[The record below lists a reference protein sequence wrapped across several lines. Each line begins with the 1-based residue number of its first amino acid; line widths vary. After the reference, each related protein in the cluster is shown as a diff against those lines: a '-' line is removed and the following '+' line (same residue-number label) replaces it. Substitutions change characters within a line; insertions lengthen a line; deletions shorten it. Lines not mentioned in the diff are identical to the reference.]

1 VTDIHNSAL
10 PATSEPYQMTDL
22 EKSTGLVLGLD
33 RPKRNRRSHTILDPI
48 EALEGAIMPALLRPP
63 CLVSFSGGLD
73 SSLILSV
80 ALNLARREG
89 LPEPIPAT
97 YRVLGATS
105 GDEAEWQDSVAQE
118 LGVADSIVL
127 TFTNELDVV
136 GPFAID
142 VLRRHGVVFPFNAHG
157 HLPLIREARGGSI
170 LTGAGGDELF
180 SLPSRARTVW
190 VVRGRAPLGRRD
202 PLRIAFAGLPASLR
216 TPFIRRRFPVSFR
229 WLTERANDRFKREW
243 AAAAARQ
250 PARWDTSRRWLLRRR
265 YLRILQETLALIGGD
280 EGTSIHNP
288 YLHPAV
294 VESVA
299 GAGGPLGWR
308 TRNEAIAALFDSL
321 VPTSVSGR
329 TSKASGNEMFFS
341 DHSKAFVAR
350 WDGQGIN
357 PDLVDAARLRQEW
370 ASSNPDPHTLSLIQ
384 TTWLASHDISLKRS
398 FGTDGSR

>member
-1 VTDIHNSAL
+1 MS
-10 PATSEPYQMTDL
+10 DL

-33 RPKRNRRSHTILDPI
+33 RHNRNRRSHTALDPI
-48 EALEGAIMPALLRPP
+48 EALESAIMPALLRPP

-73 SSLILSV
+73 SSLMLGV

-89 LPEPIPAT
+89 FAEPIPAT
-97 YRVLGATS
+97 YRVLGATL
-105 GDEAEWQDSVAQE
+105 GDEAEWQDSVARE
-118 LGVADSIVL
+118 LGVSDRIVL

-142 VLRRHGVVFPFNAHG
+142 VLRRHGVLFPFNAHG

-180 SLPSRARTVW
+180 SLPSRARAVW
-190 VVRGRAPLGRRD
+190 VMKGRASLRRRD
-202 PLRIAFAGLPASLR
+202 PLQVAFAGLPAPLR
-216 TPFIRRRFPVSFR
+216 TPFIRRRFPASFQ
-229 WLTERANDRFKREW
+229 WLTASANDRFKREW

-265 YLRILQETLALIGGD
+265 YLRILQETLALLGGD
-280 EGTSIHNP
+280 EGTALHNP
-288 YLHPAV
+288 YLDPAV

-299 GAGGPLGWR
+299 RAGGPLGWR
-308 TRNEAIAALFDSL
+308 TRNDAIGAIFDSL
-321 VPTSVSGR
+321 VPASVAGR

-341 DHSKAFVAR
+341 EHSRAFVAR

-357 PDLVDAARLRQEW
+357 PDMVDAARLRQEW
-370 ASSNPDPHTLSLIQ
+370 ASTNPDPHTLSLIQ
-384 TTWLASHDISLKRS
+384 TTWLASHDISTKRS